1 MARPGHFAIPF
12 LAWPERVTA
21 ETVMPER
28 DVPAHTPTMLPV
40 ARRALPLAAATVAL
54 VILGAGA
61 GGAVQLLPTTTT
73 AGEAPA
79 ETTTTSPGST
89 TSTTGP
95 TPSTRATPRPQTR
108 GSSSSPWPG
117 RSREPV
123 DDGPRAPDPGA
134 GLGRVQAGDGAARP
148 GHRDRRADRLVAEPQ
163 HGGRLAGDRHGHRLR
178 VGRGRSW
185 RHDRPG
191 RTSATGRASE
201 RPPGSSTPSSRCCS
215 PRSRPGSPP
224 HPRRSRST
232 SRSSRSAPAP

>member
-89 TSTTGP
+89 TSTTGADP
-95 TPSTRATPRPQTR
+95 VDESDATPAD
-108 GSSSSPWPG
+108 
-117 RSREPV
+117 E
-123 DDGPRAPDPGA
+123 
-134 GLGRVQAGDGAARP
+134 GLE
-148 GHRDRRADRLVAEPQ
+148 LVALARTEP
-163 HGGRLAGDRHGHRLR
+163 GTCR
-178 VGRGRSW
+178 
-185 RHDRPG
+185 
-191 RTSATGRASE
+191 
-201 RPPGSSTPSSRCCS
+201 
-215 PRSRPGSPP
+215 
-224 HPRRSRST
+224 
-232 SRSSRSAPAP
+232 